1 MSLFVGDD
9 WAFQKLYHAESASWK
24 RLQQPSSHASKLLT
38 TVFRA
43 FNTHNKCTECAVS
56 SVGFLWVRSP
66 CRGLV
71 EFLWGSQKALTWLVG
86 SKVASRYSN
95 FWVPAITLPVT

>member
-43 FNTHNKCTECAVS
+43 FTKK
-56 SVGFLWVRSP
+56 FI
-66 CRGLV
+66 
-71 EFLWGSQKALTWLVG
+71 
-86 SKVASRYSN
+86 SN
-95 FWVPAITLPVT
+95 PTSTA